1 MADLIDR
8 QAVVNVIC
16 EMHVGGQ
23 DAVKNALPNTYG
35 ADLREI
41 IEEID
46 ALPSADID
54 LIGFSD
60 KLWAAAYERGK
71 AEVVRCKDC
80 KHQVKEWRTDKRLK
94 NKGYMVCGCEVVG
107 DSCGYWALLGQ
118 DDDYCSMAERRTD
131 A

>member
-1 MADLIDR
+1 MTDLIDR

-46 ALPSADID
+46 ALPSAD
-54 LIGFSD
+54 
-60 KLWAAAYERGK
+60 AV
-71 AEVVRCKDC
+71 EVVRCKDC
-80 KHQVKEWRTDKRLK
+80 KYNPKDAWFGCPMSHMTETQKPDTAWCW
-94 NKGYMVCGCEVVG
+94 KG
-107 DSCGYWALLGQ
+107 
-118 DDDYCSMAERRTD
+118 ERKD
-131 A
+131 GNV